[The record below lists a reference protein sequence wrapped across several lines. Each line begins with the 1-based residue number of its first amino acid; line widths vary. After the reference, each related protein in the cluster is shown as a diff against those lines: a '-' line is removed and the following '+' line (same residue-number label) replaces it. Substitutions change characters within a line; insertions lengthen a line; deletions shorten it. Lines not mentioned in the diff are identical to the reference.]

1 MVSTDLA
8 ILKDIR
14 VLEKQRLQFRAEFF
28 NLLNQ
33 VNFNNPVTN
42 ISSTTFGRITG
53 TGPARVI
60 QLAAK
65 LIW

>member
-1 MVSTDLA
+1 MAV
-8 ILKDIR
+8 IR
-14 VLEKQRLQFRAEFF
+14 YLSLGPSMRLQLRGEFF
-28 NLLNQ
+28 NAFNE

-53 TGPARVI
+53 SGPGRVI
-60 QLAAK
+60 EVAAK